1 MSCVLRGEVLPDE
14 GTVGAVG
21 QFGFWGAGQVVPYGW
36 ECRVPGRVW

>member
-21 QFGFWGAGQVVPYGW
+21 QFGCWGAGQVVPYGW